1 MKRQIFKD
9 SGRNYGNV
17 GILLSMA
24 WLFLSTMFF
33 YMRHEFHLEH
43 EHQVKSNPE
52 SEQQAIEI
60 MTLKSEINQLK
71 LQSKSLTQLQ
81 KALRIRP
88 SQHAKMLKII
98 KISSINS
105 ETVTDQY
112 EVESAPSNMKF
123 IAQGENFIARVIRK
137 GEKTIV
143 ISPSSPAS
151 TIPVRIG
158 HNTRTLIFGQ
168 SKGIIISDKIPAYQK
183 IKVGDEVRLLPQKT
197 LPGELLIGHVDVITV
212 NEKSRTLT
220 AIIKPVTADLTLGY
234 AQAY

>member
-9 SGRNYGNV
+9 SSRNYGNA
-17 GILLSMA
+17 GILISLV
-24 WLFLSTMFF
+24 WLILSTMFF
-33 YMRHEFHLEH
+33 YIKTGFHP
-43 EHQVKSNPE
+43 EHQAKSNPN
-52 SEQQAIEI
+52 SEQHAIEI

-71 LQSKSLTQLQ
+71 LKNKSLTQLQ

-88 SQHAKMLKII
+88 NQHAKMLQIV
-98 KISSINS
+98 KISSLNT
-105 ETVTDQY
+105 ETVADQY
-112 EVESAPSNMKF
+112 QVENAPNNMKF

-143 ISPSSPAS
+143 ISASNPAS
-151 TIPVRIG
+151 ILPVQIG
-158 HNTRTLIFGQ
+158 LNTRTLLFGQ
-168 SKGIIISDKIPAYQK
+168 TKGIIISDKIPAYQK

-197 LPGELLIGHVDVITV
+197 LPGELLIGHVDAITV

-220 AIIKPVTADLTLGY
+220 ATIKPVTADLTLGY